1 MKQEDMLIVQQKMI
15 APKIFELVLQGEL
28 VNEMSTPGQFIHC
41 KPSRTDLLLRRP
53 ISLSSIDRENKRC
66 TIIYRVEGD
75 GTKNMSEMVSGET
88 MDVLG
93 PLGSGF
99 PVEEITSNEVV
110 VIVGGGIGIPPL
122 YEVARQAHERGAKVI
137 SFLGYASKKVVYYV
151 DEFKKLGDVIVS
163 TDDGSFGE
171 KGHVGM
177 SLDKHL
183 PQIKADAVYACG
195 AKGMLAKVD
204 DVFHDH
210 PRAYISMEERMACGV
225 GACYACV
232 CHVKDEK
239 DQSLSMKK
247 VCDEGPVFK
256 TGEVVL

>member
-1 MKQEDMLIVQQKMI
+1 MLVVQQKMI

-28 VNEMSTPGQFIHC
+28 VKEISMPGQFLHC
-41 KPSRTDLLLRRP
+41 KPAREDLLLRRP
-53 ISLSSIDRENKRC
+53 ISVSSIDRGNNRC
-66 TIIYRVEGD
+66 TIIYRIEGD
-75 GTKNMSEMVSGET
+75 GTKSMSEMVSEET

-93 PLGSGF
+93 PLGHGF
-99 PVEEITSNEVV
+99 PVEEITPNETV
-110 VIVGGGIGIPPL
+110 VIIGGGIGIPPL
-122 YEVARQAHERGAKVI
+122 YEVARQAHRRGAKVI
-137 SFLGYASKKVVYYV
+137 SFLGFATKDVIYYV
-151 DEFKKLGDVIVS
+151 EEFKQLGEVIVS

-171 KGHVGM
+171 KGHIGI
-177 SLDKHL
+177 SLDRHL

-204 DVFHDH
+204 QVFYDH

-232 CHVKDEK
+232 CHVKDQK